1 MWPSTCGAAHRRL
14 ASMSRSSF
22 LPKTRKCCGY
32 RPVSRMDS
40 SSCRRPLTS
49 YTRRPTTGIRSMS
62 AHCSGAIPRC
72 AFLGLSRVR
81 PSSHRAMPR
90 DRRLPQPK
98 PIREVTQSPTILVTG
113 ARGQLGREL
122 AVALAA
128 LGNVIALDRTALNL
142 ADCDSVV
149 KTVRSTAP
157 GLIVNAGAYTAVDRA
172 EQERD
177 LAFAVHENAP
187 AILALEA
194 KRLNAV
200 VIHYSTDY
208 IFDGTQRTPY
218 DENATPNPLNAYGE
232 SKLAGERAIV
242 ASGASAIV
250 LRTSWIYS
258 LRGNNF
264 LLTIRRLASER
275 DELRVVA
282 DQTGVPNWARALAN
296 ATATLVGRG
305 IPYLAD
311 RAGLYHMSARGQTT
325 WYEFAQAIVGHR
337 ARARIVPITTA
348 EYPTR
353 ARRPAYGVLDS
364 AKFEQTFGLTLPH

>member
-1 MWPSTCGAAHRRL
+1 
-14 ASMSRSSF
+14 
-22 LPKTRKCCGY
+22 
-32 RPVSRMDS
+32 
-40 SSCRRPLTS
+40 
-49 YTRRPTTGIRSMS
+49 
-62 AHCSGAIPRC
+62 
-72 AFLGLSRVR
+72 
-81 PSSHRAMPR
+81 MPR

-98 PIREVTQSPTILVTG
+98 SIRKVTPSPTILVTG

-128 LGNVIALDRTALNL
+128 LGGNVVALDRTALNL
-142 ADCDSVV
+142 ADRDSVV
-149 KTVRSTAP
+149 KTVRSIAP

-177 LAFAVHENAP
+177 LAFAVNENAP

-208 IFDGTQRTPY
+208 VFDGTQRTPY
-218 DENATPNPLNAYGE
+218 DENVTPNPLNAYGE

-258 LRGNNF
+258 LRGHNF

-311 RAGLYHMSARGQTT
+311 RAGLYHMSSRGHTT

-348 EYPTR
+348 EYPTP
-353 ARRPAYGVLDS
+353 ARRPAYGVLNS
-364 AKFEQTFGLTLPH
+364 AKFEQTFGLTLPHWETALQSCVTSPEEPRLSSAVG